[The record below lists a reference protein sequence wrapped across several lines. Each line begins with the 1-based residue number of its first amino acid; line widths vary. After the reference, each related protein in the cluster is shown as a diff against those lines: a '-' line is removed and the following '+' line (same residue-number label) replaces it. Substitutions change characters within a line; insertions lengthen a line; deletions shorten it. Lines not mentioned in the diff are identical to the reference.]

1 MLTRLLFLKLCLFLL
16 LASSYSKAD
25 CLPDAT
31 GLCTPG
37 VTTTEDTQID
47 IVEEDFGT
55 EIVTTTTTTVT
66 NTEVTVTNQ
75 DSQDLLD
82 GTNNYVTS
90 TKEGDMDSDWGGQG
104 PASMPT
110 GNACY
115 GLGTDKCAAITGS
128 GNTTSTMGVEGM
140 GTTFIQ
146 TVDFSELNISN
157 GGEVKYSI
165 EVDKQDDQDRIYMH
179 ITGLN
184 GTSQVFSGTDILS
197 ESGVSTGYQSYNGSF
212 DFSGVLNR
220 VTIEVGGRDI
230 NLAVGPVF
238 DDVSVNVFYNVIN
251 TIITQQITTVEEIYY
266 LNLLDTEINF
276 AEEVFEFNDI
286 STNDVGEIEFMPFEP
301 EYEEVTY
308 ESVEIEMAEIE
319 LEFDYVEVS
328 YDVTYDAPPP
338 MELLPPPDMNMD
350 FEVPVNIETVS
361 IEIEMEMNL
370 ELPSLEDM
378 PPPPD
383 MMASVEEV
391 APPMEMDDVPPPME
405 TEPEV
410 EIEVEPVETEVE
422 ETKPQ
427 IEEVQEEPEMVE
439 TEPEETVEEA
449 PEEVEEVEEVE
460 DTKEPEEEAP
470 EEVEETKEEPKEEP
484 KKEEKKEEP
493 KKEPKKEPS
502 AKEKAATKI
511 VKKIDDKARY
521 DDAAQTKTLIV
532 MQILGNTKSFFDTQS
547 YIQDTNVTEYLN
559 KTIDDQYGMLFDMA
573 QGQIMDDMV
582 NSQWQKSQ

>member
-1 MLTRLLFLKLCLFLL
+1 MHFIRLCSLL
-16 LASSYSKAD
+16 LLVSSYSRAD
-25 CLPDAT
+25 CLPDT
-31 GLCTPG
+31 EGLCIPG

-47 IVEEDFGT
+47 ITEEDLGT
-55 EIVTTTTTTVT
+55 EIVTTTTTTIT

-75 DSQDLLD
+75 NSDNILD
-82 GTNNYVTS
+82 GSNGYVGTS
-90 TKEGDMDSDWGGQG
+90 NEGDMDIDWGGQG

-128 GNTTSTMGVEGM
+128 GNSTSTMGVEGM

-179 ITGLN
+179 VTGLN

-197 ESGVSTGYQSYNGSF
+197 ESGVSSGYQSYNGSF
-212 DFSGVLNR
+212 DFSGVLNK
-220 VTIEVGGRDI
+220 VTIEIGGRDI

-238 DDVSVNVFYNVIN
+238 DDVSVDVFYNVIN

-286 STNDVGEIEFMPFEP
+286 ATNDIGEIEFMPFEP

-308 ESVEIEMAEIE
+308 ETVEIEMAEIE
-319 LEFDYVEVS
+319 LEFEYVEIS
-328 YDVTYDAPPP
+328 YDVTFDAPPP

-350 FEVPVNIETVS
+350 FEMPVNIETVTL
-361 IEIEMEMNL
+361 EIEMEMNL
-370 ELPSLEDM
+370 ELPPLEDM

-391 APPMEMDDVPPPME
+391 APPIELEEIAPPME
-405 TEPEV
+405 MEPEM
-410 EIEVEPVETEVE
+410 ELESVETEVE

-427 IEEVQEEPEMVE
+427 IEEVKEEPEMI
-439 TEPEETVEEA
+439 EPEPKETTEEI
-449 PEEVEEVEEVE
+449 EEVEEVEEVE
-460 DTKEPEEEAP
+460 EETPKEIEETEEEI
-470 EEVEETKEEPKEEP
+470 KEEP
-484 KKEEKKEEP
+484 KKEIKKEEP
-493 KKEPKKEPS
+493 KKEIKKESS
-502 AKEKAATKI
+502 AKEKAASKI

-532 MQILGNTKSFFDTQS
+532 MQILGNTKSFFDTQNK
-547 YIQDTNVTEYLN
+547 ILDVEGFFTKETLPDTMLPNNNIAQYLMFGGSDGLMDQM
-559 KTIDDQYGMLFDMA
+559 IDSQYE
-573 QGQIMDDMV
+573 
-582 NSQWQKSQ
+582 

>member
-1 MLTRLLFLKLCLFLL
+1 MLFLL
-16 LASSYSKAD
+16 VSLSSKAD
-25 CLPDAT
+25 CLPDT
-31 GLCTPG
+31 EGLCIPG

-47 IVEEDFGT
+47 ITEEDLGT

-75 DSQDLLD
+75 NSDNILD
-82 GTNNYVTS
+82 GSNGYVGTNN
-90 TKEGDMDSDWGGQG
+90 EGDMDIDWGGQG

-115 GLGTDKCAAITGS
+115 GLGADKCAAIVGS
-128 GNTTSTMGVEGM
+128 GNSTSTMGVDGM

-179 ITGLN
+179 VTGLN

-212 DFSGVLNR
+212 DFSGVLNK
-220 VTIEVGGRDI
+220 VTIEIGGRDI

-286 STNDVGEIEFMPFEP
+286 ATNDIGEIEFMPFES

-319 LEFDYVEVS
+319 LEFEYVEVS
-328 YDVTYDAPPP
+328 YDVTFDAPPP

-361 IEIEMEMNL
+361 MEIEMEMNL
-370 ELPSLEDM
+370 DL
-378 PPPPD
+378 PPPD
-383 MMASVEEV
+383 MVASVEEMTPPIEV
-391 APPMEMDDVPPPME
+391 EETAPPI
-405 TEPEV
+405 EV
-410 EIEVEPVETEVE
+410 EPEPVETEVE

-427 IEEVQEEPEMVE
+427 IEEVQEEPEMIE
-439 TEPEETVEEA
+439 SEPEETVEEA

-460 DTKEPEEEAP
+460 ETKEPEEV
-470 EEVEETKEEPKEEP
+470 EEVEEETKEEP

-502 AKEKAATKI
+502 AKEKAASKI

-559 KTIDDQYGMLFDMA
+559 KTIEDQYGILFNMA
-573 QGQIMDDMV
+573 QENTISEMIDAQY
-582 NSQWQKSQ
+582 

>member
-1 MLTRLLFLKLCLFLL
+1 MHFIRLCSLL
-16 LASSYSKAD
+16 LLVSSYSKAD
-25 CLPDAT
+25 CLPNT
-31 GLCTPG
+31 EGLCTPG
-37 VTTTEDTQID
+37 VTITEDTQID
-47 IVEEDFGT
+47 ITEEDLGT

-75 DSQDLLD
+75 NSDNILD
-82 GTNNYVTS
+82 GSNGYVGTS
-90 TKEGDMDSDWGGQG
+90 NEGDMDIDWGGQG

-115 GLGTDKCAAITGS
+115 GLGSDKCAQITGS
-128 GNTTSTMGVEGM
+128 GNSTSTMGVDGM

-197 ESGVSTGYQSYNGSF
+197 ETGVSTGYQSYNGSF
-212 DFSGVLNR
+212 DFSGVLNK
-220 VTIEVGGRDI
+220 VTIEIGGRDI

-238 DDVSVNVFYNVIN
+238 DDVSVDVFYNVIN

-286 STNDVGEIEFMPFEP
+286 ATNDIGEIEFMPFEP

-319 LEFDYVEVS
+319 LEFEYVEIS
-328 YDVTYDAPPP
+328 YDVTFDAPPP

-350 FEVPVNIETVS
+350 FEIPVNIETVTL
-361 IEIEMEMNL
+361 EIEMEMDL
-370 ELPSLEDM
+370 
-378 PPPPD
+378 PPPD
-383 MMASVEEV
+383 MVASVEEI
-391 APPMEMDDVPPPME
+391 APP
-405 TEPEV
+405 
-410 EIEVEPVETEVE
+410 IEVEPEIVETEVE
-422 ETKPQ
+422 EIKPQ
-427 IEEVQEEPEMVE
+427 IEEVQEEPEII
-439 TEPEETVEEA
+439 EPEPEKTVEEA
-449 PEEVEEVEEVE
+449 PEEVEEIEEVEEV
-460 DTKEPEEEAP
+460 KEPEEEAP
-470 EEVEETKEEPKEEP
+470 EEIEEAEEEVKEEP

-493 KKEPKKEPS
+493 KKEPKKESS
-502 AKEKAATKI
+502 AKEKAASKI

-582 NSQWQKSQ
+582 NSQWQK